1 MQAPAKRYSSIACHE
16 VKEFPTIDFPNP
28 LAGQWQLGIKM
39 GEVLGSAWGT
49 DIDLNLK
56 SSSAVASQRLA
67 NMLNQI
73 ETNSLDLNV
82 TTATADLAKITAAPT
97 KGILDDIALKIRG
110 AAAGTYLVGEVVFVV
125 APYAIEGLHLIRM
138 RDWDILNSRAVK
150 VISLGEYVPNSALEN
165 IGRGY
170 GQAAEQVFRPWLRE
184 GVELEAARLDAIEK
198 LANTIVWRPEL
209 ADIESSAFKVI
220 VGPAKLTPKGKFVGI
235 KFDSL
240 SGELLE
246 IKHGKS
252 VLDSSYQLRLETYF
266 YLKKSQV
273 DPTTRFI
280 LQSERPINPLFDAWL
295 ERWGV
300 LVEKIE

>member
-1 MQAPAKRYSSIACHE
+1 M
-16 VKEFPTIDFPNP
+16 
-28 LAGQWQLGIKM
+28 
-39 GEVLGSAWGT
+39 
-49 DIDLNLK
+49 
-56 SSSAVASQRLA
+56 
-67 NMLNQI
+67 
-73 ETNSLDLNV
+73 
-82 TTATADLAKITAAPT
+82 
-97 KGILDDIALKIRG
+97 
-110 AAAGTYLVGEVVFVV
+110 
-125 APYAIEGLHLIRM
+125 
-138 RDWDILNSRAVK
+138 
-150 VISLGEYVPNSALEN
+150 
-165 IGRGY
+165 
-170 GQAAEQVFRPWLRE
+170 
-184 GVELEAARLDAIEK
+184 DAIEK